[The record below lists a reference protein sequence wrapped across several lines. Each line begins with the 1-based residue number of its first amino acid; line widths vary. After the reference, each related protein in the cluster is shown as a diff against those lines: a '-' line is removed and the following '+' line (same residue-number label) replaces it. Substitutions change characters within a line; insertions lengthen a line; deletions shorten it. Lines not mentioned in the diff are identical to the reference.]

1 MTAQPQPQVGLSPE
15 EYLARERR
23 AEVKSEY
30 HDGEVFAMSGA
41 SRAHNLIVT
50 NFVRELSLRL
60 RDRDCEVYPSD
71 MRVKV
76 DPTGLYTYP
85 DVIVVCGEPAF
96 EDEHVDTLLNPTL
109 LIEVLS
115 ESTEASDRGKKFE
128 HYRKLETLQG
138 VVLVTQDEAHAERF
152 TRQPDGQWLLGEASG
167 LEAALHLASIDVT
180 LPLADIYDKV
190 LFDDEE
196 TEE

>member
-96 EDEHVDTLLNPTL
+96 EDEHIDTLLNPTL